1 MLQVVNIAF
10 MNARAN
16 KEIALRDKQTYVNL
30 QPPFNRKYDAWND
43 NFKTRLIETILLN
56 RAMNPIWTVHND
68 EEHTEEVMDGV
79 HRVTTSINFLNN
91 EFAIKGEYLLD
102 LPDTDYDGKRFQDLS
117 ESDKNRVRQYN
128 FFVNIL
134 DSSYMDEEKWQEM
147 SELLNRSSKPM
158 NDFEFKTPIYNEF
171 YKWLTPLIQT
181 FFKTTL
187 FRFDKTSRGKLEV
200 SAMKWLALS
209 EPQLPEKFASQFDI
223 MKKWQDRNLGKS
235 SMQVKTFLTTQGQH
249 YKELIERIR
258 KTQNKYIDE
267 ARLLDG
273 VKKDAVAVTAIITRT
288 VALVKDDARISR
300 HLVNLTNKFKTQVLD
315 VKINQV
321 LECDGRNAQFQS
333 KLIKFIDM
341 IILEEIGNT
350 NLPRCFPKALIAE
363 VLREQNN
370 LCALCHETIHPFQ
383 KYEGDHI
390 LGWIHGGETVK
401 SNCQVV
407 HQACHKRKWNLFEEN
422 EYKEEGVMYL
432 WEERASLHMLS

>member
-1 MLQVVNIAF
+1 MTA
-10 MNARAN
+10 
-16 KEIALRDKQTYVNL
+16 KQTYVNL

-43 NFKTRLIETILLN
+43 QLKTRLIETILLN
-56 RAMNPIWTVHND
+56 RAMNPIWTVQND

-79 HRVTTSINFLNN
+79 HRVTTSTNFLNN
-91 EFAIKGEYLLD
+91 QFSIKGKFLLD
-102 LPDTDYDGKRFQDLS
+102 LPAKEYDGKRFEDLS
-117 ESDKNRVRQYN
+117 KHDQSRIRHYN

-134 DSSYMDEEKWQEM
+134 DPSYMDEEKWQEM
-147 SELLNRSSKPM
+147 SELLNRSAKPM
-158 NDFEFKTPIYNEF
+158 NDFEFKKPIYNEF
-171 YKWLTPLIQT
+171 YEWLKHLIEPS
-181 FFKTTL
+181 FLSTTL
-187 FRFDKTSRGKLEV
+187 FPLNKTRRGKLEM

-235 SMQVKTFLTTQGQH
+235 SVQVKTFLTTQGQH

-258 KTQNKYIDE
+258 KTQTKYVDE

-273 VKKDAVAVTAIITRT
+273 VKEDAVAVTAIITRT
-288 VALVKDDARISR
+288 VALVKDDARINR
-300 HLVNLTNKFKTQVLD
+300 HLANLTTKFKTQILGVE
-315 VKINQV
+315 IHQV
-321 LECDGRNAQFQS
+321 LECKSRNAEFQR
-333 KLIKFIDM
+333 KLLKFIDT

-350 NLPRCFPKALIAE
+350 DLPRLFPRATILE

-370 LCALCHETIHPFQ
+370 LCALCKETIHPLQ

-407 HQACHKRKWNLFEEN
+407 HQACHKRK
-422 EYKEEGVMYL
+422 
-432 WEERASLHMLS
+432 

>member
-1 MLQVVNIAF
+1 MYEIVNIAF
-10 MNARAN
+10 MYSRAN
-16 KEIALRDKQTYVNL
+16 KEIALRDKQTFVNL

-43 NFKTRLIETILLN
+43 KLKTRLIETILLN
-56 RAMNPIWTVHND
+56 RAMNPIWTVQND

-79 HRVTTSINFLNN
+79 HRVTTSINFVNN
-91 EFAIKGEYLLD
+91 QFTIKGVYLLD
-102 LPDTDYDGKRFQDLS
+102 LPATEYDGKRFVDLS
-117 ESDKNRVRQYN
+117 EIDQNRVRKYN

-147 SELLNRSSKPM
+147 SELLNKSSKPL
-158 NDFEFKTPIYNEF
+158 NDFEFKKPIYNEF
-171 YKWLTPLIQT
+171 YEWLTPLIDPS
-181 FFKTTL
+181 FLNTTL
-187 FRFDKTSRGKLEV
+187 YALNKTSRGKLEM

-235 SMQVKTFLTTQGQH
+235 SAQVKTFLTTQGQH
-249 YKELIERIR
+249 YKDLIERIR
-258 KTQNKYIDE
+258 KTQHKYVDE

-273 VKKDAVAVTAIITRT
+273 VKEDAVAVTAIITRT

-300 HLVNLTNKFKTQVLD
+300 HLVNLVNKFKTQILGVE
-315 VKINQV
+315 IHHV
-321 LECDGRNAQFQS
+321 LECKSRNAEFQR
-333 KLIKFIDM
+333 KLLKFIDT

-370 LCALCHETIHPFQ
+370 LCALCRETIHPLQ

-407 HQACHKRKWNLFEEN
+407 HQACHKRK
-422 EYKEEGVMYL
+422 
-432 WEERASLHMLS
+432 

>member
-1 MLQVVNIAF
+1 

-16 KEIALRDKQTYVNL
+16 KEIALRDKQTFVNL

-43 NFKTRLIETILLN
+43 KLKTRLIETILLN

-91 EFAIKGEYLLD
+91 QFAIKGVYLLD
-102 LPDTDYDGKRFQDLS
+102 LPATDYDGKRFQDLS

-147 SELLNRSSKPM
+147 SELLNKSSKPM
-158 NDFEFKTPIYNEF
+158 NDFEFKKPICNEF
-171 YKWLTPLIQT
+171 YEWLTPLIEPS

-187 FRFDKTSRGKLEV
+187 FPFDKTSRGKLEV
-200 SAMKWLALS
+200 SAMKWIALS
-209 EPQLPEKFASQFDI
+209 EPQLPEKFASHVDI
-223 MKKWQDRNLGKS
+223 MKMWQDRHLGKTKEN
-235 SMQVKTFLTTQGQH
+235 VETFLTTQGQH
-249 YKELIERIR
+249 YKDLIERIR
-258 KTQNKYIDE
+258 KTQNKYVDE

-273 VKKDAVAVTAIITRT
+273 VKEDAVAVTAIITRT

-300 HLVNLTNKFKTQVLD
+300 HLVNLTNKFKTQVLG
-315 VKINQV
+315 VEISQV
-321 LECDGRNAQFQS
+321 LECKGARNAEFQR
-333 KLIKFIDM
+333 KLLKFIDT

-350 NLPRCFPKALIAE
+350 SLSRCFPKAMILE

-370 LCALCHETIHPFQ
+370 LCAMCKEIIHPLQ

-407 HQACHKRKWNLFEEN
+407 HQACHKRKT
-422 EYKEEGVMYL
+422 
-432 WEERASLHMLS
+432 